1 MRFLSVLT
9 AVAFVGFVLGMPSAG
24 RAAADRIVAVVNDQI
39 ITLSQLQART
49 NLNLRQLDLTK
60 PTPAQREGVTK
71 RTLASMIDEEL
82 QRQYAQSNR
91 LEPSAN
97 EVKAAEASII
107 QSAGGPDAW
116 RAITAGNNQAAR
128 DKIVAEVRW
137 QKIVARDL
145 EPRLTIS
152 TAEVDRLIAELGK
165 SRQIEERNLSMILLS
180 ASATANEQEQLAK
193 LQEFRTKATS
203 AEAFAEMAKA
213 YSEDKS
219 AVNGGLLG
227 WFANGELNPQ
237 LEEALNQLT
246 PGSISQP
253 IRTPMGWHL
262 LRLNEVRTS
271 QSINNQPI
279 QQANL
284 YLLAAPLPNNP
295 ASTTLL
301 TKALASTTKKLT
313 NTTQVQAYF
322 AGAEISSTFPASGI
336 LGWIN
341 LTDLE
346 GPVQQVITDLKPGQ
360 WSPDLNAGNRLG
372 RIYVADV
379 RQIMPPKLLEYRK
392 RVTDNLSANRL
403 ELAARRLMQELRQK
417 AFVDIRY

>member
-1 MRFLSVLT
+1 
-9 AVAFVGFVLGMPSAG
+9 VGFNLAAPNLSH
-24 RAAADRIVAVVNDQI
+24 AAADRIVAVVNDQV
-39 ITLSQLQART
+39 ITLTQLQART
-49 NLNLRQLDLTK
+49 NLNLRQLDLAN
-60 PTPAQREGVTK
+60 PTPAQQQAVTK

-82 QRQYAQSNR
+82 QRQYALTNR
-91 LEPSAN
+91 LEPGNN
-97 EVKAAEASII
+97 EIKAAEASVI
-107 QSAGGPDAW
+107 QGAGGPEAW
-116 RAITAGNNQAAR
+116 RKITAGNAQAAR
-128 DKIVAEVRW
+128 EKIIGEIRW

-145 EPRLTIS
+145 EPRLSIS

-165 SRQIEERNLSMILLS
+165 SRQIEERNLSMILLG

-193 LQEFRTKATS
+193 LQELRSKATS
-203 AEAFAEMAKA
+203 AAAFAEMAKA

-322 AGAEISSTFPASGI
+322 AGAEISPTFPASGI

-379 RQIMPPKLLEYRK
+379 RQVMPPKLLEYRK
-392 RVTDNLSANRL
+392 RVTENLSANRL